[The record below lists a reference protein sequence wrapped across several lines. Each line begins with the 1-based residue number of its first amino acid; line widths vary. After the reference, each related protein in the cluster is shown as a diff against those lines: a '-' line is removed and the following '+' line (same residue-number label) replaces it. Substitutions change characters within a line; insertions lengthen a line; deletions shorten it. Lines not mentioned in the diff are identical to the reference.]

1 LQGIL
6 KQSWLLKLSALAVNA
21 TLPAKLASPLGG
33 AVQTPLDALFYNRD
47 NMDRATISRLFFI
60 GVEDIS
66 PAVLDQFNQMI
77 RTGEFKR
84 ADGSYNYTRNLG
96 KVTVPVLLLSGQVD
110 NLAPPEVVRYAY
122 DQVASTDKT
131 YRMFGRVNGYRANYG
146 HNDLVLGIHA
156 RDEVF
161 PLIADWLTERA
172 GP

>member
-1 LQGIL
+1 
-6 KQSWLLKLSALAVNA
+6 
-21 TLPAKLASPLGG
+21 
-33 AVQTPLDALFYNRD
+33 
-47 NMDRATISRLFFI
+47 
-60 GVEDIS
+60 
-66 PAVLDQFNQMI
+66 MI

-146 HNDLVLGIHA
+146 HNDLVLGIRA